1 MISFENPPVINH
13 NSIYISFYLHRITWF
28 DITEQSMNSLKQIIS
43 EINQIESL
51 LLIDSSNLNSS
62 ILEIIKE
69 SSYKSFEFIGDEN
82 IEQELVKRYK
92 DVLKFGNLE
101 MYLYASIILGTIIE
115 QILRSY
121 YNNINTK
128 FINNIRRACETD
140 NLISNADKTVLEK
153 LDHIRNYIHV
163 NLLVESS
170 DIISKTNYESYLDTL
185 NDFIRKFKGYFL
197 SR

>member
-1 MISFENPPVINH
+1 
-13 NSIYISFYLHRITWF
+13 
-28 DITEQSMNSLKQIIS
+28 MNSLKQIIS

-140 NLISNADKTVLEK
+140 NLMSNADKTVLEK